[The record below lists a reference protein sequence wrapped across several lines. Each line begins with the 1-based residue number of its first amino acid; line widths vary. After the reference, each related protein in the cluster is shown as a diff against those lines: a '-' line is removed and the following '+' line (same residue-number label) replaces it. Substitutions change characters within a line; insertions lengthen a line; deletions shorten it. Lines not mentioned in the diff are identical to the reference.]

1 MFIFQSICSIVCRH
15 NALGCQGK
23 QHLSVINRVTAWKEE
38 ALGLI
43 LISLPRSELG
53 RCWTAAGSSSLSPQP
68 HPPCDTWDTDKW
80 SPSVSLRPW
89 SYVWAQVVRVQSLSQ
104 CCEPWMSGQLS
115 KARWRPGTEAAGGVN
130 VLVIIQLMA
139 LCCQHLRLGD
149 PERDQTTSQ
158 LHYLDH
164 TTLNLHKYWEPS
176 TQWHAHNW

>member
-1 MFIFQSICSIVCRH
+1 MFIYLSIVCRH

-68 HPPCDTWDTDKW
+68 HPRVTHGRINDLR
-80 SPSVSLRPW
+80 VSLRAPGHGYERRSW
-89 SYVWAQVVRVQSLSQ
+89 GYNLCLNVVSLGCQ
-104 CCEPWMSGQLS
+104 DNFLKRDGDWGL
-115 KARWRPGTEAAGGVN
+115 N

-164 TTLNLHKYWEPS
+164 TTLNLHKY
-176 TQWHAHNW
+176 